1 MKKVSTILLSSL
13 LCITCSVPASASS
26 PLLDQM
32 SPTEISTET
41 LVIDG
46 NTFPIVERIDNSHTV
61 TRTYESDSPVAV
73 KSIDTTKSLLISLG
87 MNEESI
93 NKLSTD
99 ALNFLAESDD
109 ISISVSY
116 SSFDAATGELTYLPK
131 EEALQAAAEL
141 SAQQDA
147 YISEHGYPSVP
158 EISTFGTKP
167 NESDVPG
174 EFLDSYMEMTH
185 TVAHKGAGKYLFTTD
200 ATWLTMPF
208 FRGYDSIGSC
218 AMDCTV
224 TPSTAEGSI
233 TYDIAYV
240 MAGSETT
247 YSDDE
252 ETIGDIQWKSKE
264 GWAGIAGVFNLPDNV
279 VSDYVGGM
287 DIIYSNVHA
296 HFEYSGHVA
305 SPDETRWFNSI
316 ATYDHSTFN
325 IDVSSP
331 TVGIDLSGNVSA
343 SIGLSL
349 NRSTDTRNAIVEV
362 THSA

>member
-116 SSFDAATGELTYLPK
+116 SSFDAATG
-131 EEALQAAAEL
+131 
-141 SAQQDA
+141 
-147 YISEHGYPSVP
+147 
-158 EISTFGTKP
+158 
-167 NESDVPG
+167 
-174 EFLDSYMEMTH
+174 
-185 TVAHKGAGKYLFTTD
+185 
-200 ATWLTMPF
+200 
-208 FRGYDSIGSC
+208 
-218 AMDCTV
+218 
-224 TPSTAEGSI
+224 
-233 TYDIAYV
+233 
-240 MAGSETT
+240 
-247 YSDDE
+247 
-252 ETIGDIQWKSKE
+252 
-264 GWAGIAGVFNLPDNV
+264 
-279 VSDYVGGM
+279 
-287 DIIYSNVHA
+287 
-296 HFEYSGHVA
+296 
-305 SPDETRWFNSI
+305 
-316 ATYDHSTFN
+316 
-325 IDVSSP
+325 
-331 TVGIDLSGNVSA
+331 
-343 SIGLSL
+343 
-349 NRSTDTRNAIVEV
+349 
-362 THSA
+362 